1 MPTRGGSFKLFSL
14 AGISV
19 FVHWSWFLVAIYS
32 IQFRTHEYSSMIGN
46 VAEYLVLFLIVLT
59 HEFGHQLA
67 CRSVGGQ
74 THDIVLWPLGGVAY
88 VSPPQRPGAQLWS
101 IAAGPLVNVVLVPV
115 FTALVMISSRLDWFE
130 AHPDAAAFLH
140 NVWWIN
146 AGLLILNLMPV
157 YPLDG
162 GQILRSLLWFPFG
175 RANSL
180 LVACGIGFIGVAG
193 LILLAV
199 LGRSIWLGIMAGFIL
214 MNCWGGLKQARALA
228 RVAKIPRREGFA
240 CPSCKTAP
248 PLGELWR
255 CGKCGNPF
263 DTFLAHATCPHCGTQ
278 YNATQCLDC
287 GSSAPFAAW
296 TPASAGSREPSD
308 TPNLQQGVQIAP

>member
-1 MPTRGGSFKLFSL
+1 MPTNKGAFKIFTL

-19 FVHWSWFLVAIYS
+19 YVHWSWFLVAFYS
-32 IQFRTHEYSSMIGN
+32 IQYRTHEYSSMIWN
-46 VAEYLVLFLIVLT
+46 TAEYLSLFLIVLT

-67 CRSVGGQ
+67 CRSVGGT

-101 IAAGPLVNVVLVPV
+101 IAAGPLVNVVLVPILSV
-115 FTALVMISSRLDWFE
+115 LVSVSSHLGWYDTNPN
-130 AHPDAAAFLH
+130 AYDLLH
-140 NVWWIN
+140 NIWWIN
-146 AGLLILNLMPV
+146 VGLLIFNMMPV

-180 LVACGIGFIGVAG
+180 LAASVIGFIGVAG

-199 LGRSIWLGIMAGFIL
+199 LAQSIWVGIMAAFIL
-214 MNCWGGLKQARALA
+214 LNCWGGLRQARALA
-228 RVAKIPRREGFA
+228 RIAKLPRREGFA
-240 CPSCKTAP
+240 CPSCKMAP

-255 CGKCGNPF
+255 CGKCGKPF
-263 DTFLAHATCPHCGTQ
+263 DTFLSQATCPHCGTQ

-287 GSSAPFAAW
+287 GNSAPFAAW
-296 TPASAGSREPSD
+296 NPSSAESGVPS
-308 TPNLQQGVQIAP
+308 N